1 LEIIKRKE
9 NHLLNRVEINFTL
22 NHADAPTP
30 SLSEMIDMVMKLEP
44 GSKRELI
51 FIKNVNTRFGMPRTT
66 GLALIYDSEND
77 ASLEPDFIKSRHK
90 IIEESDGGDE

>member
-1 LEIIKRKE
+1 M
-9 NHLLNRVEINFTL
+9 EINFTL